1 MTMKHLIGTDEWS
14 DDSIRAI
21 LSRAAELKAGAVGDS
36 FAGKALVMVFFNPS
50 LRTRTSFEVAMAR
63 HGGHAVVLEPGKGA
77 WAIETRPGVVMDGDA
92 VEHIVE
98 AARVLGR
105 YGEAVAVRA
114 FPNVDD
120 WEEARRD
127 EVVRAFAEHAGVPTI
142 NMESARR
149 HPCQGL
155 ADALTL
161 QENLGERPQGRRF
174 VLNWCWHPRALPTA
188 VPASAALAAA
198 RLGMEVVIARPRG
211 FDLDPDDMQSIVAV
225 AGSNGGTVD
234 VTNDMDSAVAGAD
247 AVYAKSWGN
256 LDAFGNT
263 AADHALRAPYR
274 NWRVDEKRMSTTRN
288 GEGIFLHCLP
298 VRRNVVVTDGVL
310 DGAWS
315 RVTDQAENRLHV
327 QRAVLETI
335 LKDGGSQ

>member
-1 MTMKHLIGTDEWS
+1 MTMLTLMGTDEWL
-14 DDSIRAI
+14 DDEIRAI
-21 LSRAAELKAGAVGDS
+21 LARAAELKAGSAGDS
-36 FAGKALVMVFFNPS
+36 FAGKVLVMVFFNPS

-77 WAIETRPGVVMDGDA
+77 WAIETRSGVVMDGEP
-92 VEHIVE
+92 VEHIVD

-114 FPNVDD
+114 FPSADT
-120 WEEARRD
+120 WAEARRD
-127 EVVRAFAEHAGVPTI
+127 EVVRAFARHAGVPTL

-174 VLNWCWHPRALPTA
+174 VLAWSWHPRPLPTA

-198 RLGMEVVIARPRG
+198 RLGMEVMVARPPG
-211 FDLDPDDMQSIVAV
+211 YDLDPDDMASIEAV
-225 AGSNGGTVD
+225 ADRNGGSVS
-234 VTNDMDSAVAGAD
+234 VTDDLDGAVAGAD
-247 AVYAKSWGN
+247 AVYAKSWGC
-256 LDAFGNT
+256 LDDFGKPDAE
-263 AADHALRAPYR
+263 AARRAPHR
-274 NWRVDEKRMSTTRN
+274 GWIINEDRMSSTRD
-288 GEGIFLHCLP
+288 GAGIFLHCLP

-310 DGAWS
+310 DGPWS
-315 RVTDQAENRLHV
+315 RVTQEAENRLHV
-327 QRAVLETI
+327 QRAVLETMI
-335 LKDGGSQ
+335 AGRKI

>member
-14 DDSIRAI
+14 DDEIRAI
-21 LSRAAELKAGAVGDS
+21 LARASELKAGATGDS
-36 FAGKALVMVFFNPS
+36 FAGKALIMVFFNPS

-63 HGGHAVVLEPGKGA
+63 HGGHAVILEPGRGA
-77 WAIETRPGVVMDGDA
+77 WAIETRSGVVMDGEA
-92 VEHIVE
+92 VEHVVE

-114 FPNVDD
+114 FPSADT
-120 WEEARRD
+120 WAEARQD
-127 EVVRAFAEHAGVPTI
+127 EVVRAFARHAGVPTI

-174 VLNWCWHPRALPTA
+174 VLAWSWHPRALPTA

-198 RLGMEVVIARPRG
+198 RLGMEVVVARPPG
-211 FDLDPDDMQSIVAV
+211 YDLDPDDMTAIEAV
-225 AGSNGGTVD
+225 AGR
-234 VTNDMDSAVAGAD
+234 NDGAVSITDDLDSAVAGAD
-247 AVYAKSWGN
+247 AVYAKSWGC
-256 LDAFGNT
+256 LDDFGNT
-263 AADHALRAPYR
+263 EKEAVRRAPFR
-274 NWRVDEKRMSTTRN
+274 DWIINEDRMSSTRD
-288 GEGIFLHCLP
+288 GAGIFLHCLP

-310 DGAWS
+310 DGPWS
-315 RVTDQAENRLHV
+315 RVTQEAENRLHA
-327 QRAVLETI
+327 QRAVLENMI
-335 LKDGGSQ
+335 AGR